1 MTKSFKRVL
10 VIGPASSGK
19 TTLAE
24 KISDVGGLPRI
35 ELDLLRYKRDWQE
48 VPIAEFREHVAA
60 VVQTNYW
67 IIDGNYSAVRE
78 MTWKRADLVLWLD
91 YSLATVLY
99 RLLIRTVRR
108 LVTMTDV
115 GNENREQLR
124 RLFGR
129 RSIISWAVRSHSP
142 LRKEYEIA
150 IAALPSNI
158 PYIVRH
164 RSPRETRAWL
174 SKIRRAAPDDCDAS
188 RQGVLGI
195 SWAMEDR

>member
-10 VIGPASSGK
+10 IVGPTSSGK

-24 KISDVGGLPRI
+24 KISEVSGLPHI

-48 VPIAEFREHVAA
+48 VPIAEFHERVAA
-60 VVQTNYW
+60 VVQTSYW

-91 YSLATVLY
+91 YSLAVVLY

-150 IAALPSNI
+150 IAALPSHI
-158 PYIVRH
+158 PHIVRH
-164 RSPRETRAWL
+164 RSPRETQEWL
-174 SKIRRAAPDDCDAS
+174 SKLRHAVPDACDTS
-188 RQGVLGI
+188 REGVLGI
-195 SWAMEDR
+195 TWAMEGR